1 LLAQILLRK
10 LLSVDFS
17 ECRGC
22 QICELTCSFAKL
34 RIFAPSLALIR
45 VVHEYPA
52 TERPIVCYQCNDAP
66 CARVCPAN
74 AIARAETGALVVSEA
89 ACTGCRLCVDAC
101 PWGLIKTNPSS
112 GIAMK
117 CDLCGGNPECVT
129 LCPPK
134 ALKFESPTRT
144 VENVTNRPT
153 GEKV

>member
-1 LLAQILLRK
+1 MLAQILLRK
-10 LLSVDFS
+10 LLSVDLS

-34 RIFAPSLALIR
+34 RNFAPSLALIK

-52 TERPIVCYQCNDAP
+52 TERPTVCYQCNDAP

-101 PWGLIKTNPSS
+101 PWGLIKINPAS
-112 GIAMK
+112 GVAMK

-129 LCPPK
+129 LCPPQ
-134 ALKFESPTRT
+134 ALKLESARKQERKPR
-144 VENVTNRPT
+144 
-153 GEKV
+153 KM